1 MFRLIFFCAC
11 VRICKITHCKG
22 VVRRFIGHMKKL
34 IIKTAFITLGVTLIL
49 AIAAFGIVSLC
60 APAVMMDLTAS
71 LGMTDISGDYAYQE
85 YERSR
90 EISYLARSFE
100 IAAEREDD
108 VKAQQR
114 FGQLYKHEAFSE
126 YCVSRDEQALPDGI
140 PALSYRGYV
149 CGLAAC
155 VEYRLARTD
164 EARDETI
171 AFAVSETDASFPMGN
186 PVIALAVTAAEA
198 EDAAFCGML
207 LETLERESFDAEN
220 TDYQNIVKILE
231 VAANE

>member
-1 MFRLIFFCAC
+1 
-11 VRICKITHCKG
+11 
-22 VVRRFIGHMKKL
+22 MKKL

-155 VEYRLARTD
+155 VEYRLARMD

-171 AFAVSETDASFPMGN
+171 AFAVSETE
-186 PVIALAVTAAEA
+186 I
-198 EDAAFCGML
+198 
-207 LETLERESFDAEN
+207 R
-220 TDYQNIVKILE
+220 TDYDMRRPQNFVQDTVYKLFCLHLPQRLCKRL
-231 VAANE
+231 VDQPVHFRL